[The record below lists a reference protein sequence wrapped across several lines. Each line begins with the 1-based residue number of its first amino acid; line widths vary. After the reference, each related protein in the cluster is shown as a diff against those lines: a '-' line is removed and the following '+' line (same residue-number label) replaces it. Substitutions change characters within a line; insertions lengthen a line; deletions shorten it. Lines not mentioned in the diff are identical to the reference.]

1 MPAPSWRMYPA
12 RIRNLW
18 LATSASAGASRSV
31 GINSFDQ
38 RCIEMGRLAFP
49 SDHADARR
57 LGAETILNVRVVG
70 LGSLAEILRIT
81 ILSDLAR
88 TCVAASRLMATET
101 ATRLPLDCR

>member
-31 GINSFDQ
+31 GMNSLDQ

-49 SDHADARR
+49 SGQADARR

-70 LGSLAEILRIT
+70 LDSRAAILRT
-81 ILSDLAR
+81 AILNDL
-88 TCVAASRLMATET
+88 TASFVT
-101 ATRLPLDCR
+101 ASASCTQRQQAGDQILVH